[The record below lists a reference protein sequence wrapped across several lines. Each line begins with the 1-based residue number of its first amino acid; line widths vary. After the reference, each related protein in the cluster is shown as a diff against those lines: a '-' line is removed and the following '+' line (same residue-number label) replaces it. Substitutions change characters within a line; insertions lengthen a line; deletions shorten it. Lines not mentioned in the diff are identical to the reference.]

1 MPYAHAIHCEHDPL
15 LMLLSYAIAVLG
27 SLTALQMALALP
39 PAGWAR
45 MRALF
50 WAGGALGVGGIWAM
64 HFIAMLGC
72 RMPLPVSYD
81 IGVTALSAV
90 IAWLSCWAGLAI
102 AGSRRLS
109 RLRLLPA
116 GLLAGVG
123 VAGMH
128 YTGMAAMRMPA
139 TLHYDAGLVILSV
152 AIAIVASWIALW
164 LTFHHDGGARMA
176 FGALVMG
183 VAVSGLHYTGMA
195 AASFVPTPVDAVVPM
210 GLTPPRLGMV
220 IFALT
225 ALALLIAL
233 LWSVA
238 RSRQRPRRPA

>member
-1 MPYAHAIHCEHDPL
+1 MPYAHAIHCAHDPL

-81 IGVTALSAV
+81 IGITALSAV

-102 AGSRRLS
+102 AG
-109 RLRLLPA
+109 
-116 GLLAGVG
+116 
-123 VAGMH
+123 
-128 YTGMAAMRMPA
+128 
-139 TLHYDAGLVILSV
+139 
-152 AIAIVASWIALW
+152 
-164 LTFHHDGGARMA
+164 
-176 FGALVMG
+176 
-183 VAVSGLHYTGMA
+183 
-195 AASFVPTPVDAVVPM
+195 
-210 GLTPPRLGMV
+210 
-220 IFALT
+220 
-225 ALALLIAL
+225 
-233 LWSVA
+233 
-238 RSRQRPRRPA
+238 

>member
-1 MPYAHAIHCEHDPL
+1 HHRAVGGDRLAV
-15 LMLLSYAIAVLG
+15 VLG
-27 SLTALQMALALP
+27 GP
-39 PAGWAR
+39 G
-45 MRALF
+45 
-50 WAGGALGVGGIWAM
+50 
-64 HFIAMLGC
+64 
-72 RMPLPVSYD
+72 D
-81 IGVTALSAV
+81 
-90 IAWLSCWAGLAI
+90 
-102 AGSRRLS
+102 RRLS

-152 AIAIVASWIALW
+152 AIAIVASWVALW

-195 AASFVPTPVDAVVPM
+195 AASFV
-210 GLTPPRLGMV
+210 
-220 IFALT
+220 
-225 ALALLIAL
+225 
-233 LWSVA
+233 
-238 RSRQRPRRPA
+238 